1 MQSGKDF
8 RVRKTKITRYIFKY
22 ITRFWTLKS
31 TSILGGSF
39 TSALFP
45 QTVWCSHGWTFAP
58 LRATPTVHWTT
69 YFGWRNVK
77 TCRYRRF
84 WPMRSCDWWWGAPRK
99 DPTPNCKYL
108 RRELQALISP
118 HEIPRLFRVRPDSC
132 AFYQQDSIT
141 FMHHEPS
148 FQLVIQ
154 LQAFPKCTID
164 VDRGL
169 KTWRYP
175 QQLVTQ
181 CCCGL
186 WWIFRKHRE
195 GRWGGLESRWR
206 TLDYVQVGF
215 MLEKFCAD
223 CRFIKYVQPPGIK
236 LNTRAWQAPR
246 IHSRLVMTLSS
257 LQSHTLML
265 SVGLAR
271 NLIQA
276 VWTCRNLSPW
286 KSTLGFRVH

>member
-69 YFGWRNVK
+69 YFGWRKVK

-132 AFYQQDSIT
+132 AFTNMTRS
-141 FMHHEPS
+141 PS
-148 FQLVIQ
+148 CIMNLPSSLWFSFKLSQSAQLMWI
-154 LQAFPKCTID
+154 
-164 VDRGL
+164 VDWKPDG
-169 KTWRYP
+169 
-175 QQLVTQ
+175 
-181 CCCGL
+181 
-186 WWIFRKHRE
+186 
-195 GRWGGLESRWR
+195 
-206 TLDYVQVGF
+206 
-215 MLEKFCAD
+215 
-223 CRFIKYVQPPGIK
+223 
-236 LNTRAWQAPR
+236 
-246 IHSRLVMTLSS
+246 IHSSLLHSVAVACGGSSESTEKGGGGDSRAGGEHLIMYKWDSCWRSFAQIVGSSSMYSPLVLSS
-257 LQSHTLML
+257 IQEPDKLQ
-265 SVGLAR
+265 
-271 NLIQA
+271 
-276 VWTCRNLSPW
+276 
-286 KSTLGFRVH
+286 GFIHAW